1 MIAVSTPVTILTPP
15 IRRQIVDRFR
25 LCDFVHRCEARPEHT
40 RGSFLR
46 AFERVLPRILREP
59 RWIPRAIGDVMQR
72 PREFADPDER
82 VGFEQL
88 KEDVEF
94 YKSLDDGGVDLD
106 TDSED

>member
-1 MIAVSTPVTILTPP
+1 
-15 IRRQIVDRFR
+15 
-25 LCDFVHRCEARPEHT
+25 
-40 RGSFLR
+40 
-46 AFERVLPRILREP
+46 
-59 RWIPRAIGDVMQR
+59 MQR